1 MGADGVGV
9 GASPLPPGRLE
20 AGGHWRLQGGMSK
33 RYLRPSDVANE
44 AVNLDLFYETA
55 NLARIA

>member
-9 GASPLPPGRLE
+9 GASPPGLE
-20 AGGHWRLQGGMSK
+20 AGAQWRMQGGMSK
-33 RYLRPSDVANE
+33 RYLRASDVANE